1 VGDGVGFDVGF
12 DVGVGVGAEELCGC
26 WSGFFPKIDIL

>member
-1 VGDGVGFDVGF
+1 VGLGVG
-12 DVGVGVGAEELCGC
+12 VGVGVDDGVGAEELCGC